1 MDHAELIKAFGA
13 FLAIMNP
20 FVNLPIFL
28 SLTTG
33 FTVAQQR
40 FLAMKIAIFSA
51 VMCAV
56 FLTAGQSIIGFF
68 GITVDQFRIAGGAV
82 LAHIAWSMLNGSN
95 ISSHQGTPNE
105 KDQMKEL
112 SALAFYPITFPM
124 IVGPGTIATLIIYA
138 SHAKN
143 LEGLLLLGV
152 VVGTVLAMLS
162 VVLFFASGFGKVLSD
177 TMRVITTRLM
187 GMILLAISVSMIVAG
202 VQVVLPGLASA
213 G

>member
-1 MDHAELIKAFGA
+1 
-13 FLAIMNP
+13 
-20 FVNLPIFL
+20 
-28 SLTTG
+28 
-33 FTVAQQR
+33 
-40 FLAMKIAIFSA
+40 
-51 VMCAV
+51 
-56 FLTAGQSIIGFF
+56 
-68 GITVDQFRIAGGAV
+68 
-82 LAHIAWSMLNGSN
+82 MLNGSN